1 MCRVYRRVCREVASV
16 TETADGHWK
25 VNGEE
30 DEEGTQ
36 DVSHTPRLGMEI
48 NRKDALELPSR
59 WTARIASLSM
69 CLLKSKAILAPCSR
83 AFCIVPNDRPR
94 YSCRER
100 NPFDA
105 SFKFSWRTILVCRK
119 EAPDS

>member
-36 DVSHTPRLGMEI
+36 DVSLTPRLEMGI
-48 NRKDALELPSR
+48 NRKDALEFPIR
-59 WTARIASLSM
+59 WTARISSLSM
-69 CLLKSKAILAPCSR
+69 CLLNPKATLTPCSR
-83 AFCIVPNDRPR
+83 AFCIVPN
-94 YSCRER
+94 C
-100 NPFDA
+100 
-105 SFKFSWRTILVCRK
+105 V
-119 EAPDS
+119 